1 MCFSKQVYT
10 NLLLKLLPKLHLL
23 TVRRLFFIYTYLYRF
38 YISSKTG
45 AANVRI
51 HDVALL
57 VQSGM
62 NPTWGMQDSLGG
74 RPFVGNVKCC
84 NVPSSNTT
92 TISTSNH
99 EGGGA
104 GVGGWSCQL
113 NNIGTFENL

>member
-1 MCFSKQVYT
+1 MFSKQCI
-10 NLLLKLLPKLHLL
+10 L
-23 TVRRLFFIYTYLYRF
+23 TFFLNFYQNYICSLYVVFFFIYTYLYRF